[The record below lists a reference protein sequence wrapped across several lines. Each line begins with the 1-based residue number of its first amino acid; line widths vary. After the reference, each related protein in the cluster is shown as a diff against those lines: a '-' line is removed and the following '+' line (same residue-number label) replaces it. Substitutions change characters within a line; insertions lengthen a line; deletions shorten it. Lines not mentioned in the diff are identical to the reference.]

1 MQTKSLVTIEV
12 RLRILMKMGKDDD
25 NSENDAG
32 DDNDISNKDNSDMNN
47 NVTLS

>member
-32 DDNDISNKDNSDMNN
+32 DDNDGENN
-47 NVTLS
+47 LH